1 MLFYVAAL
9 AVALTS
15 CTNDAE
21 VEPGLATINLSIT
34 SNDDMTVHTRTSQ
47 TANNSLWYAQVG
59 DEEQIHVNELEG
71 KTYQPS
77 EKTIKV
83 SSHTNLDAALEADGG
98 AGEAYYE
105 ASQNFNLKAGVNNI
119 SFDCGTA
126 KNSKV
131 SVDWSGANGVAG
143 LSMTNV
149 VATQTGRTDYTFEST
164 GTSAF
169 FKTGENIECTINY
182 TYNGEDKTITKPIT
196 SPKAA
201 TEYKLM
207 IRANSN
213 GSITTIT
220 ISYEDTFNDGGTTS
234 VTIDAATGAETSAG
248 TSAATGAEAA

>member
-34 SNDDMTVHTRTSQ
+34 SDNDMTVHTRAPQNADKSV
-47 TANNSLWYAQVG
+47 WYAQVG
-59 DEEQIHVNELEG
+59 DEEQIHVNELVG

-83 SSHTNLDAALEADGG
+83 SSHTNLDAALQAKEG

-105 ASQNFNLKAGVNNI
+105 ASQNVKLEAGVNNI
-119 SFDCGTA
+119 SFSCGTA

-149 VATQTGRTDYTFEST
+149 VATQTGRTAYTYATS

-169 FKTGENIECTINY
+169 FKTAADITCTINY
-182 TYNGEDKTITKPIT
+182 NYNGSDKTISKTIKTPVE
-196 SPKAA
+196 A

-207 IRANSN
+207 ITANDN

-220 ISYEDTFNDGGTTS
+220 ITYEDTFAEGSTTS
-234 VTIDAATGAETSAG
+234 VTIDAATGAETSAK
-248 TSAATGAEAA
+248 AA

>member
-34 SNDDMTVHTRTSQ
+34 SNDDMTVHTRASQ
-47 TANNSLWYAQVG
+47 NANNSLWYAKVG
-59 DEEQIHVNELEG
+59 DESQIRVSELVG
-71 KTYQPS
+71 KTYKP
-77 EKTIKV
+77 ERKTIKV
-83 SSHTNLDAALEADGG
+83 SSHESPDAALQADGG

-105 ASQNFNLKAGVNNI
+105 ASKDVNLVAGVNDI
-119 SFDCGTA
+119 RFDCGTA

-169 FKTGENIECTINY
+169 FKTEADIICTIKY
-182 TYNGEDKTITKPIT
+182 TYNGANKTISKTIKTPE
-196 SPKAA
+196 AA
-201 TEYKLM
+201 TEYKLK
-207 IRANSN
+207 IKANTN

-220 ISYEDTFNDGGTTS
+220 ITYEGAFTDGGTTF
-234 VTIDAATGAETSAG
+234 VTIDAATGAETSAE
-248 TSAATGAEAA
+248 TGAEAA

>member
-34 SNDDMTVHTRTSQ
+34 SNDDMTVHTRATKY
-47 TANNSLWYAQVG
+47 ADKNVWYAQVG
-59 DEEQIHVNELEG
+59 DEKQIRVNQLEG
-71 KTYQPS
+71 KTYQPG

-83 SSHTNLDAALEADGG
+83 SSHASLDAALQANGG
-98 AGEAYYE
+98 AGKAYYE
-105 ASQNFNLKAGVNNI
+105 ASQVVDLVAGVNNI
-119 SFDCGTA
+119 NFNCGTA

-143 LSMTNV
+143 LTMTNV
-149 VATQTGRTDYTFEST
+149 VATQTGRGDYTYATS

-169 FKTGENIECTINY
+169 FKTEADITCTIKYN
-182 TYNGEDKTITKPIT
+182 YNGSDKSITKTITAPV
-196 SPKAA
+196 AA
-201 TEYKLM
+201 REYKLM
-207 IRANSN
+207 IKANTN

-220 ISYEDTFNDGGTTS
+220 ITYEDAFTEGGTTP
-234 VTIDAATGAETSAG
+234 VTIDAATGG
-248 TSAATGAEAA
+248 EASPTLQ

>member
-1 MLFYVAAL
+1 MKKMLFYVAAL

-34 SNDDMTVHTRTSQ
+34 SDNDMTVHTRAPQNADKSV
-47 TANNSLWYAQVG
+47 WYAQVG
-59 DEEQIHVNELEG
+59 DEEQIHVNELVG

-83 SSHTNLDAALEADGG
+83 SSHASLDAALQAKEG

-105 ASQNFNLKAGVNNI
+105 ASQNVKLEAGVNNI
-119 SFDCGTA
+119 SFSCGTA

-149 VATQTGRTDYTFEST
+149 VATQTGRTAYTYANS
-164 GTSAF
+164 GTNAF
-169 FKTGENIECTINY
+169 FKAGENIECTINY
-182 TYNGEDKTITKPIT
+182 TYNGANKTISKTIMAPA
-196 SPKAA
+196 AA

-207 IRANSN
+207 ITANDN

-220 ISYEDTFNDGGTTS
+220 ISYDDTFEEGSTTS
-234 VTIDAATGAETSAG
+234 VTIDAATGAETSAK
-248 TSAATGAEAA
+248 AA

>member
-34 SNDDMTVHTRTSQ
+34 SNDDMTVHTRGTQ
-47 TANNSLWYAQVG
+47 YADKNVWYAQVG
-59 DEEQIHVNELEG
+59 GEEQIHVNELVG
-71 KTYQPS
+71 KTY
-77 EKTIKV
+77 EKGETTIKV

-105 ASQNFNLKAGVNNI
+105 ASQNVNLKAGVNNI
-119 SFDCGTA
+119 SFSCGTA

-131 SVDWSGANGVAG
+131 SVDWSRANGVAG

-149 VATQTGRTDYTFEST
+149 VATQTGRTYTFAST
-164 GTSAF
+164 GTGAF

-220 ISYEDTFNDGGTTS
+220 ISYEDAFNDGGTTS
-234 VTIDAATGAETSAG
+234 VTIDAATGAETSAK
-248 TSAATGAEAA
+248 AA

>member
-1 MLFYVAAL
+1 MKKMLFYVAAL

-34 SNDDMTVHTRTSQ
+34 SNDDMTVHTRATKY
-47 TANNSLWYAQVG
+47 ADKNVWYAQVG
-59 DEEQIHVNELEG
+59 DERQIHVNQLEG
-71 KTYQPS
+71 KTYQEG

-83 SSHTNLDAALEADGG
+83 SSHASLDAALEADGG

-131 SVDWSGANGVAG
+131 SVDWSGATNVAV
-143 LSMTNV
+143 LRMTNV

-169 FKTGENIECTINY
+169 FKTRDDITCTIKY
-182 TYNGEDKTITKPIT
+182 TYNGANKTISKTITTPE
-196 SPKAA
+196 AA

-207 IRANSN
+207 IKANTN

-220 ISYEDTFNDGGTTS
+220 ISYDNAFNDGGTTP

-248 TSAATGAEAA
+248 TGAETA

>member
-34 SNDDMTVHTRTSQ
+34 SDNDMTVHTRAPQ
-47 TANNSLWYAQVG
+47 TADNSVWYAQVG
-59 DEEQIHVNELEG
+59 DESQIHVNELEG
-71 KTYQPS
+71 KTY
-77 EKTIKV
+77 EKGVKTIKV
-83 SSHTNLDAALEADGG
+83 SSHTNLDAALQAKKG

-105 ASQNFNLKAGVNNI
+105 ASQNVKLEAGVNNI
-119 SFDCGTA
+119 SFSCGRA

-131 SVDWSGANGVAG
+131 SVDWSGATNVAV

-149 VATQTGRTDYTFEST
+149 VATQTGRTAYTYST
-164 GTSAF
+164 SGTSAF
-169 FKTGENIECTINY
+169 FKTEADITCTINY
-182 TYNGEDKTITKPIT
+182 NYNGANKTISKII
-196 SPKAA
+196 KAPVEA

-207 IRANSN
+207 ITANTN

-220 ISYEDTFNDGGTTS
+220 ISYEDTFNDGGTTP
-234 VTIDAATGAETSAG
+234 VTIDAATGAETSAE
-248 TSAATGAEAA
+248 TA

>member
-34 SNDDMTVHTRTSQ
+34 SDNDMTVHTRAPQNADKSV
-47 TANNSLWYAQVG
+47 WYAQVG
-59 DEEQIHVNELEG
+59 DEEQIHVNELVG

-83 SSHTNLDAALEADGG
+83 SSHASLDAALQAKEG

-105 ASQNFNLKAGVNNI
+105 ASQNVKLEAGVNNI
-119 SFDCGTA
+119 SFSCGTA

-149 VATQTGRTDYTFEST
+149 VATQTGRTAYTYANS
-164 GTSAF
+164 GTNAF
-169 FKTGENIECTINY
+169 FKAGENIECTINY
-182 TYNGEDKTITKPIT
+182 TYNGANKTISKTIMAPA
-196 SPKAA
+196 AA

-207 IRANSN
+207 ITANDN

-220 ISYEDTFNDGGTTS
+220 ISYDDTFEEGSTTS
-234 VTIDAATGAETSAG
+234 VTIDAATGAETSAK
-248 TSAATGAEAA
+248 AA

>member
-1 MLFYVAAL
+1 MKKRLFYVAAL

-34 SNDDMTVHTRTSQ
+34 SNDDMTVHTRATKYADKSV
-47 TANNSLWYAQVG
+47 WYAQVG
-59 DEEQIHVNELEG
+59 DENQIRVSELEG

-77 EKTIKV
+77 EKIIKV
-83 SSHTNLDAALEADGG
+83 SSHRNLDAALQANGG

-105 ASQNFNLKAGVNNI
+105 ASQDVNLEAGVNNI
-119 SFDCGTA
+119 SFSCGTA

-131 SVDWSGANGVAG
+131 SVDWSETNGVSG

-149 VATQTGRTDYTFEST
+149 VATQTGRTAYTYATS

-169 FKTGENIECTINY
+169 FKTAADITCTINY
-182 TYNGEDKTITKPIT
+182 NYNGANKTIPKTITAPA
-196 SPKAA
+196 AA
-201 TEYKLM
+201 TEYKLV
-207 IRANSN
+207 ISANTN

-220 ISYEDTFNDGGTTS
+220 ISYDDTFEEGSTTS
-234 VTIDAATGAETSAG
+234 VTIDAATGAETSAK
-248 TSAATGAEAA
+248 AA

>member
-1 MLFYVAAL
+1 MKKMLFYVAAL

-34 SNDDMTVHTRTSQ
+34 SNDDMTVHTRATKY
-47 TANNSLWYAQVG
+47 ADKNVWYAQVG
-59 DEEQIHVNELEG
+59 DEKQIRVNQLEG
-71 KTYQPS
+71 KTYQEG

-83 SSHTNLDAALEADGG
+83 SSHASLDAALQANGG

-105 ASQNFNLKAGVNNI
+105 ASQNVNLKAGVNNI
-119 SFDCGTA
+119 SFSCGTA

-131 SVDWSGANGVAG
+131 SVDWSGATNVAV

-149 VATQTGRTDYTFEST
+149 VATQTGRTAYTYST
-164 GTSAF
+164 SGTSAF
-169 FKTGENIECTINY
+169 FKTEADIICTINY
-182 TYNGEDKTITKPIT
+182 NYNGSNKSISKTIEAPVE
-196 SPKAA
+196 A

-207 IRANSN
+207 IKANTN

-220 ISYEDTFNDGGTTS
+220 ISYEDAFKDGGTTS
-234 VTIDAATGAETSAG
+234 VTIDAATGAETSA
-248 TSAATGAEAA
+248 ATGAEAA

>member
-34 SNDDMTVHTRTSQ
+34 SDNDMTVHTRAPQNADKSV
-47 TANNSLWYAQVG
+47 WYAQVG
-59 DEEQIHVNELEG
+59 DESQIHVNDLVG
-71 KTYQPS
+71 KTYKPS
-77 EKTIKV
+77 EKIIKV
-83 SSHTNLDAALEADGG
+83 SSHASLDAALQANGG

-105 ASQNFNLKAGVNNI
+105 ASQNVKLEAGVNNI
-119 SFDCGTA
+119 SFSCGTA

-149 VATQTGRTDYTFEST
+149 VATQNGRAEYTYANS

-169 FKTGENIECTINY
+169 FKTAADITCTINY
-182 TYNGEDKTITKPIT
+182 NYNGSDKTISKTIKTPVE
-196 SPKAA
+196 A

-207 IRANSN
+207 ITANDN

-220 ISYEDTFNDGGTTS
+220 ITYEDTFAEGSTTS
-234 VTIDAATGAETSAG
+234 VTIDAATGAETSAK
-248 TSAATGAEAA
+248 AA

>member
-1 MLFYVAAL
+1 MKKMLFYVAAL

-34 SNDDMTVHTRTSQ
+34 SNDDMTVHTRATKYADK
-47 TANNSLWYAQVG
+47 TVWYAQVG
-59 DEEQIHVNELEG
+59 GENQIHVSELVG
-71 KTYQPS
+71 KTYQPG

-83 SSHTNLDAALEADGG
+83 SSHTNLDAALQANGG

-105 ASQNFNLKAGVNNI
+105 ASQNVNLVAGINNI
-119 SFDCGTA
+119 SFSCGTA

-131 SVDWSGANGVAG
+131 SVDWSRATNVAV

-149 VATQTGRTDYTFEST
+149 VAKQTGRTDYTFAST

-169 FKTGENIECTINY
+169 FKTGENIKCTINY
-182 TYNGEDKTITKPIT
+182 TYNGANKTITKTIT
-196 SPKAA
+196 SPVAA
-201 TEYKLM
+201 TEYKLV
-207 IRANSN
+207 ISANTN

-220 ISYEDTFNDGGTTS
+220 ITYDDAFTDGGTTS
-234 VTIDAATGAETSAG
+234 VTIDAATGAE
-248 TSAATGAEAA
+248 E

>member
-1 MLFYVAAL
+1 MKKMLFYVAAL

-34 SNDDMTVHTRTSQ
+34 SNDDMTVHTRATKYADKSV
-47 TANNSLWYAQVG
+47 WYAQVG
-59 DEEQIHVNELEG
+59 DENQIRVSELEG

-77 EKTIKV
+77 EKIIKV
-83 SSHTNLDAALEADGG
+83 SSHRNLDAALQANGG

-105 ASQNFNLKAGVNNI
+105 ASQDVNLEAGVNNI
-119 SFDCGTA
+119 SFSCGTA

-149 VATQTGRTDYTFEST
+149 VATQTGRAEYTYATS

-169 FKTGENIECTINY
+169 FKTAADITCTINY
-182 TYNGEDKTITKPIT
+182 NYNGSDKTISKTIT
-196 SPKAA
+196 TPLAA
-201 TEYKLM
+201 TEYKLV
-207 IRANSN
+207 ISANTN

-220 ISYEDTFNDGGTTS
+220 ITYEDTFAEGSTTS
-234 VTIDAATGAETSAG
+234 VTIDAATGAETSAK
-248 TSAATGAEAA
+248 AA

>member
-1 MLFYVAAL
+1 MKKMLFYVAAL

-34 SNDDMTVHTRTSQ
+34 SDNDMTVHTRAPQ

-59 DEEQIHVNELEG
+59 EESQIIVSELVG
-71 KTYQPS
+71 NTYQPGW
-77 EKTIKV
+77 KTIKV
-83 SSHTNLDAALEADGG
+83 SSHTNLDAALQANDE

-105 ASQNFNLKAGVNNI
+105 ASQNVELKAGVNNI

-149 VATQTGRTDYTFEST
+149 VATQTGRTYTFAST
-164 GTSAF
+164 GTGAF
-169 FKTGENIECTINY
+169 FKKGENIECTINY
-182 TYNGEDKTITKPIT
+182 NYNGSNKTISKTIKTPA
-196 SPKAA
+196 AA

-207 IRANSN
+207 ITANDN

-220 ISYEDTFNDGGTTS
+220 ISYEDTFAEGSTTS
-234 VTIDAATGAETSAG
+234 VTIDAATGAET
-248 TSAATGAEAA
+248 GAEAA

>member
-34 SNDDMTVHTRTSQ
+34 SNDDMTVHTRGTQ
-47 TANNSLWYAQVG
+47 YADKNVWYAQVG
-59 DEEQIHVNELEG
+59 DESQIHVNELVG
-71 KTYQPS
+71 KTYQPG

-83 SSHTNLDAALEADGG
+83 SSHTSLDAALQANEG

-105 ASQNFNLKAGVNNI
+105 ASQNVNLVAGVNSI
-119 SFDCGTA
+119 SFNCGTA

-143 LSMTNV
+143 LNMTNV
-149 VATQTGRTDYTFEST
+149 VATQTGRTAYTYATS

-169 FKTGENIECTINY
+169 FKTAADITCTINY
-182 TYNGEDKTITKPIT
+182 NYNGSDKSITKTIKTPLE
-196 SPKAA
+196 A

-207 IRANSN
+207 IKANSN

-220 ISYEDTFNDGGTTS
+220 ISYEDAFNDGGTTP
-234 VTIDAATGAETSAG
+234 VTIDAATGAETSAK
-248 TSAATGAEAA
+248 AA

>member
-34 SNDDMTVHTRTSQ
+34 SDNDMTVHTRAPQ
-47 TANNSLWYAQVG
+47 EADKNAWYAQVG
-59 DEEQIHVNELEG
+59 EESQIIVSQLVG
-71 KTYQPS
+71 KTYQPGR
-77 EKTIKV
+77 KTIKV
-83 SSHTNLDAALEADGG
+83 SSHTNLDAALKADGG

-105 ASQNFNLKAGVNNI
+105 ASQDVDLEAGVNNI
-119 SFDCGTA
+119 SFSCGTA

-149 VATQTGRTDYTFEST
+149 VATQTGRTAYTYANS
-164 GTSAF
+164 GKSAF

-182 TYNGEDKTITKPIT
+182 TYNGANKTISKTIKTPVE
-196 SPKAA
+196 A

-207 IRANSN
+207 ITANDN

-220 ISYEDTFNDGGTTS
+220 ISYEDTFAEGSTTS
-234 VTIDAATGAETSAG
+234 VTIDAATGAETSA
-248 TSAATGAEAA
+248 ATGAEAA

>member
-34 SNDDMTVHTRTSQ
+34 SDNDMTVHTRTIQYADKSV
-47 TANNSLWYAQVG
+47 WYAQVG
-59 DEEQIHVNELEG
+59 DESQIHVNELVG
-71 KTYQPS
+71 KTYDPGV
-77 EKTIKV
+77 KTIKV
-83 SSHTNLDAALEADGG
+83 SSHTNLDAALLANGG

-105 ASQNFNLKAGVNNI
+105 ASQNVKLEAGVNNI
-119 SFDCGTA
+119 SFSCGTG
-126 KNSKV
+126 KNAKV

-143 LSMTNV
+143 RSMTNV
-149 VATQTGRTDYTFEST
+149 VGTQTGRTAYTYATS

-169 FKTGENIECTINY
+169 FKTAADITCTINY
-182 TYNGEDKTITKPIT
+182 NYNGSDKTISKTIKTPVE
-196 SPKAA
+196 A

-207 IRANSN
+207 ITATAH

-220 ISYEDTFNDGGTTS
+220 ITYEDTF
-234 VTIDAATGAETSAG
+234 AE
-248 TSAATGAEAA
+248 

>member
-34 SNDDMTVHTRTSQ
+34 SDNDMTVHTRAPQ
-47 TANNSLWYAQVG
+47 KADNSVWYAQVG
-59 DEEQIHVNELEG
+59 DEEQIHVNELVG

-83 SSHTNLDAALEADGG
+83 SSHASLDAALQANGG

-105 ASQNFNLKAGVNNI
+105 ASQNVNLEAGVNNI
-119 SFDCGTA
+119 SFSCGTA

-131 SVDWSGANGVAG
+131 SVDWSGANGVSG
-143 LSMTNV
+143 LSMTNI
-149 VATQTGRTDYTFEST
+149 VATQNGRAEYTYANS
-164 GTSAF
+164 GTNAF
-169 FKTGENIECTINY
+169 FKAGENIECTINY
-182 TYNGEDKTITKPIT
+182 NYNGSNKTISKTITTPL
-196 SPKAA
+196 AA
-201 TEYKLM
+201 TEYKLL
-207 IRANSN
+207 IRANTN

-220 ISYEDTFNDGGTTS
+220 ISYEDAFNDGGTTS
-234 VTIDAATGAETSAG
+234 VTIDAATGAETSAK
-248 TSAATGAEAA
+248 AA